1 MKARLQMIGDYDEE
15 SKTYA
20 VMLVADESEVDFGEF
35 NDGDEVEV
43 SKICNAAGQG
53 RREATY
59 PERDCSGSAS
69 TTKGA

>member
-20 VMLVADESEVDFGEF
+20 VMLLADESEVDFGEF

-43 SKICNAAGQG
+43 SKICNKVMTEKKS
-53 RREATY
+53 R
-59 PERDCSGSAS
+59 
-69 TTKGA
+69 